1 MLLCLQL
8 ENWDLSLE
16 ISDIALQVIPQS
28 YKVRLQRG
36 AVFAMKGKLEEAENE
51 FLAATKAAPKVNL
64 PYVAL
69 ALVRIEL
76 SKFADAAQV
85 LRERRALDSNDYLV
99 NWILAEA
106 ISREGAEPGFGG

>member
-36 AVFAMKGKLEEAENE
+36 AVFAMKGKLDEAENE
-51 FLAATKAAPKVNL
+51 FLAASKTAPDVNL

-76 SKFADAAQV
+76 SKFTEATQT
-85 LRERRALDSNDYLV
+85 LRERRSLSSKDYLV
-99 NWILAEA
+99 NW
-106 ISREGAEPGFGG
+106 